1 MARRSN
7 ATSELPAGNSEVLN
21 FESFETFEKTFT
33 ASTRYPN
40 LGETALHK
48 QSRRLE
54 ETMVERKGAVRRRGV
69 LAGFAGAGAMLGTP
83 AILRAAP
90 SGKPVRVGAT
100 LSLTGFLAQTAI
112 VHKIASE
119 MMVEEI
125 NGRNGLLGR
134 PIEYVLLDDQSKPE
148 AARSLYEKLIT
159 VDKVDLIQGPYATA
173 PILAAM
179 GVAQRYGKVMIQS
192 SMGIPKLQ
200 TYDRAFPATPFG
212 PEPNVTY
219 PNVILDAIATFPTP
233 PKNMVVLTSKFPS
246 AQFMAQGMK
255 EQAERRGVKV
265 AMYLEYESGNR
276 DFGAIAARVKEAN
289 PDLLWVGSLGLES
302 NLLLEALRKLDYTP
316 KNHFH
321 LYPAPG
327 PLALSP
333 DGDKA
338 LCSTFIEPDEPFLS
352 RPGFKHLAEEFKVRA
367 TKANLPYSTIDAQGC
382 GMISEWQILEAA
394 VNGAG
399 SLEDEKI
406 AAWLKKNR
414 VTTVYGSMRFDGPY
428 NHGDAAQ
435 FIKQVQNKEWKV
447 VWPKDVS
454 APGVK
459 LIGA

>member
-1 MARRSN
+1 MC
-7 ATSELPAGNSEVLN
+7 
-21 FESFETFEKTFT
+21 
-33 ASTRYPN
+33 
-40 LGETALHK
+40 
-48 QSRRLE
+48 RLE
-54 ETMVERKGAVRRRGV
+54 ETMIDRMGALRRRGV
-69 LAGFAGAGAMLGTP
+69 LAGVAGTAALGAP

-90 SGKPVRVGAT
+90 SGTPVRVGGT
-100 LSLTGFLAQTAI
+100 LSLTGFLAQTAVI
-112 VHKIASE
+112 HKISAE

-125 NGRNGLLGR
+125 NKRNGFLGR
-134 PIEYVLLDDQSKPE
+134 PVEYVLLDDQSKPE
-148 AARSLYEKLIT
+148 VARSLYEKLIT

-233 PKNMVVLTSKFPS
+233 PKTILVLTSKFPS
-246 AQFMAQGMK
+246 AQFMALGMK
-255 EQAERRGVKV
+255 EQAEKRGVKV
-265 AMYLEYESGNR
+265 LLYLEYESGNR

-289 PDLLWVGSLGLES
+289 PDFLWVGSLGLES

-338 LCSTFIEPDEPFLS
+338 LCSTFLEPDEPFMS
-352 RPGFKHLAEEFKVRA
+352 RPGMKHYAQEFTARA
-367 TKANLPYSTIDAQGC
+367 TKANLPYTIIDAQAC
-382 GMISEWQILEAA
+382 GMIAEWQILEQA

-399 SLEDEKI
+399 SLDDEKI
-406 AAWLKKNR
+406 AAWLKKNK
-414 VTTVYGSMRFDGPY
+414 VNTIYGTARFDGPY

-435 FIKQVQNKEWKV
+435 LIKQVQNKEWKV
-447 VWPKDVS
+447 VWPKEFA

-459 LIGA
+459 LLAS

>member
-1 MARRSN
+1 MVDR
-7 ATSELPAGNSEVLN
+7 V
-21 FESFETFEKTFT
+21 
-33 ASTRYPN
+33 
-40 LGETALHK
+40 TAL
-48 QSRRLE
+48 
-54 ETMVERKGAVRRRGV
+54 RRRGV
-69 LAGFAGAGAMLGTP
+69 LAGMVGTTAALGAP
-83 AILRAAP
+83 SILRAAP
-90 SGKPVRVGAT
+90 SGTAVRVGGT
-100 LSLTGFLAQTAI
+100 LSLTGFLAQTAVI
-112 VHKIASE
+112 HKISAE

-125 NGRNGLLGR
+125 NKRNGFLGR
-134 PIEYVLLDDQSKPE
+134 PVEYVLLDDQSKPE
-148 AARSLYEKLIT
+148 VARSLYEKLIT

-233 PKNMVVLTSKFPS
+233 PKSIVVLTSKFPS
-246 AQFMAQGMK
+246 AQFMALGMK
-255 EQAERRGVKV
+255 EQAEKRGVKV
-265 AMYLEYESGNR
+265 PLYLEYESGNR

-289 PDLLWVGSLGLES
+289 PDFLWVGSLGLES

-327 PLALSP
+327 PLALWP

-338 LCSTFIEPDEPFLS
+338 LCSTFLEPDEPFMS
-352 RPGFKHLAEEFKVRA
+352 RPGMKHYAQEFTARA
-367 TKANLPYSTIDAQGC
+367 TKANLPYTIIDAQAC
-382 GMISEWQILEAA
+382 GMIAEWQILEQA

-399 SLEDEKI
+399 SLDDEKI
-406 AAWLKKNR
+406 AAWLKKNK
-414 VTTVYGSMRFDGPY
+414 VNTVYGTARFDGPY

-435 FIKQVQNKEWKV
+435 LIKQVQNKEWKV
-447 VWPKDVS
+447 VWPKEFA

-459 LIGA
+459 LLAS